1 MKPVK
6 LIVVVLALTLV
17 LSLGALQTLANNGD
31 IIARV
36 NGVEITQAQFYE
48 ALEREAGAF
57 ILSQIILDELI
68 SQKQVEYNVYVNDDE
83 LTEVLFEII
92 DQLGGIEGLQ
102 MFLQQNQI
110 NEDQLIEQVEWNL
123 LISKLTK
130 AEVTVTDEEV
140 EAFFNENKAQFA
152 VNEQVEASHILVDSQ
167 EKADEILALL
177 ADQSFAALAKQ
188 YSVDPGSGANGGY
201 LGVFGRGMMVPSF
214 EDKAFSL
221 KPDEIGVV
229 ESDFG
234 FHIILVMDRIE
245 AQEADLENAWA
256 SVKAA
261 LQETKAVSPGNYLDK
276 LMSTSDVEIQS
287 ERYRS
292 MLLF

>member
-130 AEVTVTDEEV
+130 AEVIVTDEEV

-177 ADQSFAALAKQ
+177 ADQSFAALARQ